1 MVEPWVPPMD
11 ESLRNDDLGDEEEE
25 EEEGVHDDRPAM
37 DTAEGEGPWGSWKSW
52 TEESSRRK
60 GTARCRSSPFI
71 EGRQRNKNCK
81 ERCVGGVTVGRPP
94 RTPHTTGDRIQ
105 NAT

>member
-37 DTAEGEGPWGSWKSW
+37 DTAEGEGV
-52 TEESSRRK
+52 
-60 GTARCRSSPFI
+60 
-71 EGRQRNKNCK
+71 
-81 ERCVGGVTVGRPP
+81 VGVVEIVDRGKWQKK
-94 RTPHTTGDRIQ
+94 GDRPLPFLPLYRGPSTEQ
-105 NAT
+105 KL